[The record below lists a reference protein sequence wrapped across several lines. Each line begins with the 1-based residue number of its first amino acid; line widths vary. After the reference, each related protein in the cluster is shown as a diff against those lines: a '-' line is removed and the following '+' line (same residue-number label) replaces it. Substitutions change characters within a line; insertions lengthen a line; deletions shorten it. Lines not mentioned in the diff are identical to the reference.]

1 MAAMV
6 AMRAQLF
13 STMTW
18 RIIHFGKKPVSGGRP
33 PREKRMR
40 GVKAVSTG
48 FLVADIASVVR
59 SVEWVWSNTRN
70 AAAAITMY
78 VSRVRRAKDFEN
90 CMARATHPR
99 WAIEE

>member
-1 MAAMV
+1 MV

-18 RIIHFGKKPVSGGRP
+18 RIIHFGKKPVSGGKP
-33 PREKRMR
+33 PKEKRMR
-40 GVKAVSTG
+40 GVKAVNTG
-48 FLVADIASVVR
+48 FLVADMASVVR
-59 SVEWVWSNTRN
+59 SVECMWSNTRN

-78 VSRVRRAKDFEN
+78 VRRVNRARDLEN
-90 CMARATHPR
+90 CIARAIHPR